1 MSFEAIDCEHSLY
14 LSNRTILSVT
24 GVKDVLSFD
33 DESIKILTHMGS
45 IALKGSGFKIDS
57 FNTESG
63 DMKIKGN
70 FTAIVY
76 FSENSSKDNFL
87 RKLLR

>member
-1 MSFEAIDCEHSLY
+1 MSFDMDREHSLY
-14 LSNRTILSVT
+14 LSNRNLLTVT
-24 GVKDVLSFD
+24 GVKDVICFD
-33 DESIKILTHMGS
+33 EESMKIVTNMGS
-45 IALKGSGFKIDS
+45 IALKGSEFKIDS

-76 FSENSSKDNFL
+76 FSENTSKDNFL

>member
-1 MSFEAIDCEHSLY
+1 MSFDIDREHSLY
-14 LSNRTILSVT
+14 LSNRNSLSVT

-33 DESIKILTHMGS
+33 DESIRILTNMGS
-45 IALKGSGFKIDS
+45 IALRGSEFKIDS

-63 DMKIKGN
+63 DIKIKGN

-76 FSENSSKDNFL
+76 FNENTSKDNFL
-87 RKLLR
+87 KRLLR